1 MKTYFFLFALLLMS
15 YTGQAQR
22 EIVVEL
28 EPFTE
33 IKAFDRIVTVLIKSD
48 ENKVV
53 ITGDDQDDANASVKG
68 GLLKIKMDFEN
79 QMDGGDV
86 TATVYHTEPL
96 TLIDAN
102 ENADIT
108 SDDTIL
114 GSEVKI
120 AAQEGGKITLKVDI
134 EDLNVKSTSGAE
146 ITLTGKV
153 KKQEVVANAGGKV
166 WNEDLSTT
174 ETKVTV
180 NAGGTARVHATDKM
194 EAKVRAGGS
203 IYIYGNPKD
212 LKRDKVFGGKIK
224 VMD

>member
-1 MKTYFFLFALLLMS
+1 MKTYFSLFALILIT
-15 YTGQAQR
+15 YTAQAQR
-22 EIVVEL
+22 EVVVEL
-28 EPFTE
+28 EAFTE
-33 IKAFDRIVTVLIKSD
+33 IKAFDRIATVLIKSN

-53 ITGDDQDDANASVKG
+53 ITGDDQDDVNVSVKG
-68 GLLKIKMDFEN
+68 ELLKIKMDFEN

-86 TATVYHTEPL
+86 TATVYHTESL

-108 SDDTIL
+108 SDDTIS
-114 GSEVKI
+114 GTEVKI
-120 AAQEGGKITLKVDI
+120 AAQEGGKISLKVAID
-134 EDLNVKSTSGAE
+134 DLYVKSTSGAQ

-153 KKQEVVANAGGKV
+153 KKQEAVANSGGKV

-194 EAKVRAGGS
+194 EAEVRAGGS
-203 IYIYGNPKD
+203 IYIYGNPKS

-224 VMD
+224 EMD